1 MLNALGEMQKQI
13 DEVKTNSVNPSSNQ
27 FDGISMPQ
35 NPIQMI
41 PGLPS
46 ISHGSGAGP
55 AQQRASEYEVLQ
67 AVKMMAAITYIH
79 SVQSFFPLIDIYVL
93 LPCRFSEL
101 SLSLSLSLPPPL
113 GEPQRY

>member
-46 ISHGSGAGP
+46 ISHSSGAGP
-55 AQQRASEYEVLQ
+55 AQLQQRASEYEVLQ

-79 SVQSFFPLIDIYVL
+79 SVQSFF
-93 LPCRFSEL
+93 R
-101 SLSLSLSLPPPL
+101 
-113 GEPQRY
+113 

>member
-79 SVQSFFPLIDIYVL
+79 SVQSFF
-93 LPCRFSEL
+93 R
-101 SLSLSLSLPPPL
+101 
-113 GEPQRY
+113 